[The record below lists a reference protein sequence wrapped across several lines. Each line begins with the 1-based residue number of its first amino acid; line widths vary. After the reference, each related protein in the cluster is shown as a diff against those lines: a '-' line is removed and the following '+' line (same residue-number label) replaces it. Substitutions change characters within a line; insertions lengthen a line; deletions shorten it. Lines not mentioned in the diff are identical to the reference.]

1 MWRFL
6 LSAVAAMAA
15 LIVLFASALDDVKS
29 LPHPPGQVL
38 ATARGDAPDLGGQ
51 RDELASR
58 DTASALTQQQ
68 PALEAL
74 QRQVADLQ
82 RQSAE
87 LQEQVLQRSQELEQ
101 RTHEITVARA
111 EADELQAGVAAL
123 RQQRASLVASLA
135 ATSQHQKQAAAT
147 TWTAASLQT
156 VHADFPHTAFRLA
169 SPGPAFSQAP
179 PAATQPLEE
188 LLLTARQS
196 LATGRPD
203 EARRLLAMVQTQ
215 MVLRPVTPD
224 RPSAEGVSVSATHVG
239 YAIRWLD
246 RGANGQAVQ
255 AIDRAVA
262 NVRADAARAQPPAT
276 YP

>member
-51 RDELASR
+51 RDEPASR

-111 EADELQAGVAAL
+111 EADELQAGVVAL
-123 RQQRASLVASLA
+123 RQQRASLVA
-135 ATSQHQKQAAAT
+135 
-147 TWTAASLQT
+147 
-156 VHADFPHTAFRLA
+156 
-169 SPGPAFSQAP
+169 
-179 PAATQPLEE
+179 
-188 LLLTARQS
+188 S